1 MTEGLFC
8 ALQYINE
15 VQHMFLQSTS
25 ENTLKQARNQ
35 GGAFRGIFPPLN
47 FKTLHSNFDILS
59 WNGPTDRK
67 FRKWL
72 VFNNNQ
78 QAKISLIT
86 LKSYQQFARFNS
98 TLML

>member
-47 FKTLHSNFDILS
+47 FKTLHSNFDICRNFKRVKMNFYIVNVFQKSFIWIFLH
-59 WNGPTDRK
+59 PTG
-67 FRKWL
+67 
-72 VFNNNQ
+72 
-78 QAKISLIT
+78 
-86 LKSYQQFARFNS
+86 
-98 TLML
+98 